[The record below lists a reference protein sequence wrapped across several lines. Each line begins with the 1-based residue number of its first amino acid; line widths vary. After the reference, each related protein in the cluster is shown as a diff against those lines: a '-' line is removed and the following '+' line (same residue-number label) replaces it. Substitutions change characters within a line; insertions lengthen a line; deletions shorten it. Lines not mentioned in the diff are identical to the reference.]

1 MVTFGFSMVSY
12 HRFVR
17 NFVWKQSAKF
27 HTKMFYRSG
36 EKRDFVKTCWT
47 KNPNSGLMCL
57 RFSLKSH
64 KIHVIKEFKV
74 SCVRC
79 AILNGFQLFKR
90 SADLKTFACLCVARC
105 GTRPRL
111 PVSRILNLRTG
122 NKFSN
127 PKWLLRSKQST
138 NHQISL
144 TRQSPDENITEKN
157 RLMAEDPNNLPSSL
171 LGNAI
176 DFR

>member
-1 MVTFGFSMVSY
+1 M
-12 HRFVR
+12 
-17 NFVWKQSAKF
+17 
-27 HTKMFYRSG
+27 
-36 EKRDFVKTCWT
+36 
-47 KNPNSGLMCL
+47 L
-57 RFSLKSH
+57 LKSS
-64 KIHVIKEFKV
+64 KSLVFDA
-74 SCVRC
+74 
-79 AILNGFQLFKR
+79 AILNGFPLFKR

-111 PVSRILNLRTG
+111 PVSQILNLRTG

-157 RLMAEDPNNLPSSL
+157 QLMAEDPNNLPSSL

>member
-1 MVTFGFSMVSY
+1 MLISFKELQYDRKQTLSTHDMATFGFSMVPY

-17 NFVWKQSAKF
+17 NFIWKQSAKF

-79 AILNGFQLFKR
+79 AILNGFPLFKR
-90 SADLKTFACLCVARC
+90 SADLKTFACLCVAR
-105 GTRPRL
+105 
-111 PVSRILNLRTG
+111 
-122 NKFSN
+122 
-127 PKWLLRSKQST
+127 Q
-138 NHQISL
+138 HDISL
-144 TRQSPDENITEKN
+144 KLTHRVNCQ
-157 RLMAEDPNNLPSSL
+157 
-171 LGNAI
+171 NALN
-176 DFR
+176 